1 MAMSATDGSGAGAGA
16 GDGLGASALPFQ
28 SDDARP
34 TASMAESI
42 SEIGRP
48 TTGAWT

>member
-1 MAMSATDGSGAGAGA
+1 MAMSATEGSGAGVGAGA
-16 GDGLGASALPFQ
+16 GLGPSAWPFQ

-34 TASMAESI
+34 TASIAESI

-48 TTGAWT
+48 MTGAWT